1 MCRILPWGGGIGA
14 VSQEAEVLSYPSK
27 CPVPTQ
33 VERRE
38 GKALHGACSGSGV
51 DNVISNEEKGHGM
64 KTKQMRNWV
73 LVLLIVLST
82 AVVCHA
88 QSDTARL
95 QGTVTDP
102 QGNAVSGAAVNVTS
116 VETGRVSTA
125 TTSELGYY
133 TVTALPP
140 GTYRVDI
147 AQKGFKKV
155 SRTLE
160 LQVAQLGVADFQLAV
175 GDVTETITVEAG
187 SPVINAQDS
196 ALGTVIEA
204 KQIEELPLNGRN
216 FTQLATLVPGVIRG
230 SGNATG
236 ANGNAETYRYSQE
249 GGASLVVNGVRA
261 QANNFILDGIDNNE
275 ALVNTIV
282 LFPPADAID
291 EFKVQTNIAPAQYG
305 RAGGALVIT
314 SIKSG
319 TNDYHGSLFWF
330 NRNKALNAKD
340 FFTSPHTPTPSFVRN
355 QFGFTVGGPVI
366 KNKLFLFGD
375 YQGLRQNVPSG
386 PAYSTVPTDA
396 MRGKGTGALA
406 GEADFSGLLDPTMTA
421 GLDLSATGGVI
432 YDPTKDGS
440 VAKTAQNPNGALQ
453 FMGAG
458 AQPNV
463 IPANRLNPVAL
474 AYLNAYPEPNC
485 THAQDSNCNP
495 INHNFKL
502 NRTVIENWD
511 DFDIRGDYILDTKNA
526 LFVRFSRG
534 HSDQTN
540 TTSLGVLPS
549 GFGSGTNFNYP
560 TGASVGLTSTISSTM
575 VNEFRS
581 GYVRTKYGYEPP
593 LSNTAWC
600 TKFGIPNCYSVV
612 SGGIALIGAYAQQ
625 IEYTGDFGP
634 YLVPQTGFNYNDTLT
649 WTKGRHTIKVG
660 GTILRRELNLFRPKY
675 GKGGFR
681 PAGNGN
687 SPCCNGGSGHVDT
700 GYEVSDL
707 LAGFVDDYEV
717 GSPLGMVGTRTWEN
731 GFFAQDDFRITRRLT
746 LNLGLRYDVLTWP
759 TEVQNRQANFD
770 IVTGALIVAGSNGAP
785 RTLIPNDYHNFGP
798 RLGFAYDL
806 LGDGKTVLRG
816 GYGLFYFIDRG
827 GIDNQLA
834 QNPPFA
840 GVQTVTYAQGFRGT
854 LSGAL
859 PCSYTPATPCTPAD
873 LISTNATAPLP
884 SGSFTSFNLSAPTGV
899 SVVAVLPSNVTPM
912 VSEWNLQIQHQI
924 GTNQSASIAYVGTH
938 GAHLVRNYDTNQVL
952 FTTGAKLY
960 SKLGSIDTQDTR
972 GKSDYHALQ
981 LQYEHRL
988 SHGLTVT
995 GAYTWSKTL
1004 DDGFGNLDAGGANVP
1019 QLYTDYGIERG
1030 LSNQDVDYVLSASAL
1045 YELPFGRGKRWG
1057 SDVSKWMDYVIGGWQ
1072 INAIYSLQGGTPFN
1086 ITASGNPGSA
1096 RPDLKGKIH
1105 TSPGNIGHYVGES
1118 YQQEVCPGSTKAITV
1133 PAGPFFLPLSSSGLG
1148 SAGLPCPGGIFL
1160 APGTTGRD
1168 IVRGPGFSNMDFAL
1182 FKNFPVT
1189 ERIKGQFRVQ
1199 AYNLTNTPHF
1209 SNPSDTNINDGKI
1222 GQITSVLTNSW
1233 RQVELALR
1241 FTF

>member
-1 MCRILPWGGGIGA
+1 MMR
-14 VSQEAEVLSYPSK
+14 
-27 CPVPTQ
+27 
-33 VERRE
+33 
-38 GKALHGACSGSGV
+38 
-51 DNVISNEEKGHGM
+51 
-64 KTKQMRNWV
+64 KQLGYWAT
-73 LVLLIVLST
+73 LLIAILLT
-82 AVVCHA
+82 AAVCFA

-102 QGNAVSGAAVNVTS
+102 SGAAVLGAIVNVTS
-116 VETGRVSTA
+116 VETGRLTSV

-133 TVTALPP
+133 TATALPP
-140 GTYRVDI
+140 GNYKVEI
-147 AQKGFKKV
+147 EQKGFKKV

-160 LQVAQLGVADFQLAV
+160 LQVAQQGVADFQLAV
-175 GDVTETITVEAG
+175 GETTQTVVVEAG
-187 SPVINAQDS
+187 NPVLNTQDS
-196 ALGTVIEA
+196 ALGLVLESQ
-204 KQIEELPLNGRN
+204 QITELPLNGRN
-216 FTQLATLVPGVIRG
+216 FTQVALLTPGVIRG

-236 ANGNAETYRYSQE
+236 NNGNAETYRYGQE

-319 TNDYHGSLFWF
+319 SNDYHGNIFWF
-330 NRNKALNAKD
+330 NRNKQLNAKN
-340 FFTSPHTPTPSFVRN
+340 FFTSFGAPTPSFVRN
-355 QFGFTVGGPVI
+355 QFGGILGGPII
-366 KNKLFLFGD
+366 KNKLFFFVD

-386 PAYSTVPTDA
+386 PAYSTVPIDA
-396 MRGKGTGALA
+396 MRGKGALA
-406 GEADFSGLLDPTMTA
+406 GEADFSALLDPTMTA
-421 GLDLSATGGVI
+421 GLALPTNGVI
-432 YDPTKDGS
+432 YDPTTNGS
-440 VAKTAQNPNGALQ
+440 VCNPAITRPLPGSCPATNPNGAVQ
-453 FMGAG
+453 FMGTG
-458 AQPNV
+458 GQPNV
-463 IPANRLNPVAL
+463 IPANRLNKVAL
-474 AYLNAYPEPNC
+474 AYFNAYPEPNC
-485 THAQDSNCNP
+485 THAQDPNCNP
-495 INHNFKL
+495 IQHNFKL

-511 DFDIRGDYILDTKNA
+511 DFDVRGDYILDTKNA

-534 HSDQTN
+534 HSNQTN

-560 TGASVGLTSTISSTM
+560 IGASVGFTSTISPTLI
-575 VNEFRS
+575 NEFRS
-581 GYVRTKYGYEPP
+581 GYIRTEYGYEPP
-593 LSNTAWC
+593 LSSTAWC
-600 TKFGIPNCYSVV
+600 TQFGIPNCYNIVK
-612 SGGIALIGAYAQQ
+612 GGIALIGAYAQH

-660 GTILRRELNLFRPKY
+660 GTILRRELNLFRPNY

-717 GSPLGMVGTRTWEN
+717 GAPLGTVGTRSWEN
-731 GFFAQDDFRITRRLT
+731 GFFAQDDFRVTRRLT
-746 LNLGLRYDVLTWP
+746 LNLGLRYDILTWP

-770 IVTGALIVAGSNGAP
+770 IVTGALVVAGSNGAP

-827 GIDNQLA
+827 GISNQLA

-840 GVQTVTYAQGFRGT
+840 GVQTVTYAQGYRIT
-854 LSGAL
+854 LSGSL
-859 PCSYTPATPCTPAD
+859 PACNPNPACPAAD
-873 LISTNATAPLP
+873 LISTNATGPLP
-884 SGSFTSFNLSAPTGV
+884 SGSFVLGTGPGQLNLAAPTGV
-899 SVVAVLPSNVTPM
+899 SVVALLPSNVTPM
-912 VSEWNLQIQHQI
+912 VSEWNVQIQHQV
-924 GTNQSASIAYVGTH
+924 GANQSVSIAYVGTH

-952 FTTGAKLY
+952 FNTGAKLY
-960 SKLGSIDTQDTR
+960 SQLGSINTQDTR
-972 GKSDYHALQ
+972 GKSDYNALQ

-1004 DDGFGNLDAGGANVP
+1004 DDGFGNLDSGGANEP
-1019 QLYTDYGIERG
+1019 QLYTAYGLERG
-1030 LSNQDVDYVLSASAL
+1030 LSNQDVDYVFSASAL

-1072 INAIYSLQGGTPFN
+1072 INGIYTLQGGTPFSV
-1086 ITASGNPGSA
+1086 TASGTPNTA
-1096 RPDLKGKIH
+1096 RADLVGKIH
-1105 TSPGNIGHYVGES
+1105 IHPGDILDYVDASAFAAPAKNAKNIYIV
-1118 YQQEVCPGSTKAITV
+1118 
-1133 PAGPFFLPLSSSGLG
+1133 
-1148 SAGLPCPGGIFL
+1148 
-1160 APGTTGRD
+1160 PGTAGRD
-1168 IVRGPGFSNMDFAL
+1168 IVRGPGFSNLDFAL
-1182 FKNFPVT
+1182 FKNFPIA

-1209 SNPSDTNINDGKI
+1209 SNPFDTNLNDKQIEKIN
-1222 GQITSVLTNSW
+1222 SVLTNSW

>member
-1 MCRILPWGGGIGA
+1 MLLAAILW
-14 VSQEAEVLSYPSK
+14 
-27 CPVPTQ
+27 
-33 VERRE
+33 
-38 GKALHGACSGSGV
+38 
-51 DNVISNEEKGHGM
+51 
-64 KTKQMRNWV
+64 
-73 LVLLIVLST
+73 T
-82 AVVCHA
+82 ATSCFA

-102 QGNAVSGAAVNVTS
+102 SGAAVAGATVNVTS
-116 VETGRVSTA
+116 VETGRLST
-125 TTSELGYY
+125 TTTNELGYY

-140 GTYRVDI
+140 GHYTVDV
-147 AQKGFKKV
+147 AQKGFKKIQ
-155 SRTLE
+155 RTLE
-160 LQVAQLGVADFQLAV
+160 LQVAQVGVVDFQLQV
-175 GDVTETITVEAG
+175 GEVTQVVNVEAG
-187 SPVINAQDS
+187 SPVIDLQDS
-196 ALGTVIEA
+196 AMGQVMESQ
-204 KQIEELPLNGRN
+204 QITELPLNGRN
-216 FTQLATLVPGVIRG
+216 FTQVALLVPGVIRG
-230 SGNATG
+230 SGAATG
-236 ANGNAETYRYSQE
+236 ASGNAETYRYSQE

-319 TNDYHGSLFWF
+319 SNDYHGNVFWF
-330 NRNKALNAKD
+330 NRNKALNAED

-355 QFGFTVGGPVI
+355 QFGGTLGGPII
-366 KNKLFLFGD
+366 KDKLFFFVD

-386 PAYSTVPTDA
+386 PSYATVPTDA
-396 MRGKGTGALA
+396 MRGTGTLT
-406 GEADFSGLLDPTMTA
+406 GEADFSALLNPALTA
-421 GLDLSATGGVI
+421 GLTLPTNGVI
-432 YDPTKDGS
+432 YDPTTNGTVCNPAITPPNPGS
-440 VAKTAQNPNGALQ
+440 CPSTNPNGALQ
-453 FMGAG
+453 FMGTG
-458 AQPNV
+458 GQPNV
-463 IPANRLNPVAL
+463 IPANRLNPAAL
-474 AYLNAYPEPNC
+474 AYLQAYPEPNC
-485 THAQDSNCNP
+485 GPPGSGAPIDDTQCNP
-495 INHNFKL
+495 IQHNFKL
-502 NRTVIENWD
+502 ERTVIENWD
-511 DFDIRGDYILDTKNA
+511 DFDVRGDYIIDTKNA

-560 TGASVGLTSTISSTM
+560 IGASVGLTSTISPTL

-581 GYVRTKYGYEPP
+581 GYIRTTYGYEPP

-600 TKFGIPNCYSVV
+600 TKFGIANCYNIVT
-612 SGGIALIGAYAQQ
+612 GGIALIGAYAQQ

-660 GTILRRELNLFRPKY
+660 GTILRRELNLFRPNY

-717 GSPLGMVGTRTWEN
+717 GAPLGMVGTRSWEN
-731 GFFAQDDFRITRRLT
+731 GFFAQDDFRVTRRLT
-746 LNLGLRYDVLTWP
+746 LNLGLRYDILTWP
-759 TEVQNRQANFD
+759 TEVENRQANFD
-770 IVTGALIVAGSNGAP
+770 ITTGALVVAGSNGAP

-827 GIDNQLA
+827 GINNQLA

-840 GVQTVTYAQGFRGT
+840 GIKTVTYAQGYRIT

-859 PCSYTPATPCTPAD
+859 PCSPSCTSAQ
-873 LISTNATAPLP
+873 LISTNATSPLP
-884 SGSFTSFNLSAPTGV
+884 SGNFVLGTGPGEFNLAAPTGV
-899 SVVAVLPSNVTPM
+899 SVVALLPSNVTPM
-912 VSEWNLQIQHQI
+912 VSEWNLQLQHQI
-924 GTNQSASIAYVGTH
+924 GTNQSVSIAYVGTH

-952 FTTGAKLY
+952 FNTGAKLY
-960 SKLGSIDTQDTR
+960 PQLGSIDTQDTR
-972 GKSDYHALQ
+972 GKSDYDALQ

-988 SHGLTVT
+988 QHGLTVT
-995 GAYTWSKTL
+995 GAFTWSKTL
-1004 DDGFGNLDAGGANVP
+1004 DDGFGNLDAGGGNVP
-1019 QLYTDYGIERG
+1019 QLYTDYGLERG

-1045 YELPFGRGKRWG
+1045 YELPFGKGKRWG

-1072 INAIYSLQGGTPFN
+1072 INAIYTLQGGTPFS
-1086 ITASGNPGSA
+1086 ITASGTPNTA
-1096 RPDLKGKIH
+1096 RADLIGKIQIH
-1105 TSPGNIGHYVGES
+1105 PGNLLDYVNNS
-1118 YQQEVCPGSTKAITV
+1118 AFTAPATNGS
-1133 PAGPFFLPLSSSGLG
+1133 
-1148 SAGLPCPGGIFL
+1148 GIYI
-1160 APGTTGRD
+1160 APGTAGRD

-1182 FKNFPVT
+1182 FKNFPIT
-1189 ERIKGQFRVQ
+1189 ERVKGQFRVQ

-1209 SNPSDTNINDGKI
+1209 SNPFDTNINDQQIGKI
-1222 GQITSVLTNSW
+1222 NSVLINSW

>member
-1 MCRILPWGGGIGA
+1 MRSKRLANWMKLP
-14 VSQEAEVLSYPSK
+14 
-27 CPVPTQ
+27 
-33 VERRE
+33 
-38 GKALHGACSGSGV
+38 
-51 DNVISNEEKGHGM
+51 
-64 KTKQMRNWV
+64 
-73 LVLLIVLST
+73 LIVLST
-82 AVVCHA
+82 VTVCLA

-102 QGNAVSGAAVNVTS
+102 SGAAVLGAVVNVTS
-116 VETGRVSTA
+116 VETGRLTSV
-125 TTSELGYY
+125 TTNELGYY
-133 TVTALPP
+133 TATALPP
-140 GTYRVDI
+140 GNYKVEI
-147 AQKGFKKV
+147 SQKGFKKV

-160 LQVAQLGVADFQLAV
+160 LQVAQLGVADFQLTV
-175 GDVTETITVEAG
+175 GETTETVVVEAG

-196 ALGTVIEA
+196 AIGVVVESQ
-204 KQIEELPLNGRN
+204 QITELPLNGRN
-216 FTQLATLVPGVIRG
+216 FTQVALLVPGVIRG

-236 ANGNAETYRYSQE
+236 NKGNAETYRYGQE

-261 QANNFILDGIDNNE
+261 QGNNFILDGIDNNE

-319 TNDYHGSLFWF
+319 SNDYHGSAFWF
-330 NRNKALNAKD
+330 NRNKALNAKN

-355 QFGFTVGGPVI
+355 QFGGTIGGPVI
-366 KNKLFLFGD
+366 KNKFFLFAD

-396 MRGKGTGALA
+396 IRGKGTGALA
-406 GEADFSGLLDPTMTA
+406 GEADFSALLDPTMIG
-421 GLDLSATGGVI
+421 GLDLSATGGII
-432 YDPTKDGS
+432 YDPATNGS
-440 VAKTAQNPNGALQ
+440 VAKTKTNPNGALQ
-453 FMGAG
+453 FMGTG
-458 AQPNV
+458 SQPNV

-474 AYLNAYPEPNC
+474 AYFNAYPEPNC
-485 THAQDSNCNP
+485 THAQDANCNA

-534 HSDQTN
+534 HSNQTN

-560 TGASVGLTSTISSTM
+560 TGASVGLTSTISPTLI
-575 VNEFRS
+575 NEFRS
-581 GYVRTKYGYEPP
+581 GYVRTKYGYMPP
-593 LSNTAWC
+593 LSSTAWC
-600 TKFGIPNCYSVV
+600 TQFGIPNCYTVV
-612 SGGIALIGAYAQQ
+612 TGGIPLIGAYAQQ

-634 YLVPQTGFNYNDTLT
+634 YLVPQTGFNFNDTVT
-649 WTKGRHTIKVG
+649 WTKGRHTVKIG
-660 GTILRRELNLFRPKY
+660 GTILRRQLNLFRPQY

-681 PAGNGN
+681 PSGNG
-687 SPCCNGGSGHVDT
+687 SGPCCNGGQGHVDT
-700 GYEVSDL
+700 GYEIADL
-707 LAGFVDDYEV
+707 LAGFVDDYEH
-717 GSPLGMVGTRTWEN
+717 GAPFGTVGTRTWEN
-731 GFFAQDDFRITRRLT
+731 GFFAQDDFRVTRRLT

-759 TEVQNRQANFD
+759 VEVQNRQANFD
-770 IVTGALIVAGSNGAP
+770 IVTGALIVAGSNGAS

-840 GVQTVTYAQGFRGT
+840 GVQTVTYAQGFRIT
-854 LSGAL
+854 LSGSL
-859 PCSYTPATPCTPAD
+859 PACNPNPACPAAD
-873 LISTNATAPLP
+873 LISTNATGPLP
-884 SGSFTSFNLSAPTGV
+884 TGSFVLGTGPGELNLAAPTGV
-899 SVVAVLPSNVTPM
+899 SVKGVLPANVTPM
-912 VSEWNLQIQHQI
+912 VSEWNMQIQHQI
-924 GTNQSASIAYVGTH
+924 GNNQSVSIAYVGTH
-938 GAHLVRNYDTNQVL
+938 GAKLVRNYNANQNLFNTGTN
-952 FTTGAKLY
+952 LY
-960 SKLGSIDTQDTR
+960 PKLGSINIQDTS

-1004 DDGFGNLDAGGANVP
+1004 DDGFGNLDAGGANLP
-1019 QLYTDYGIERG
+1019 QLYTNYVIERG
-1030 LSNQDVDYVLSASAL
+1030 LSDQDVDYVLSASAL
-1045 YELPFGRGKRWG
+1045 YELPFGHGKRWG
-1057 SDVSKWMDYVIGGWQ
+1057 SDVSTWMNYLIGGWQ
-1072 INAIYSLQGGTPFN
+1072 INGIYTLQGGSPFSITSSGTPDK
-1086 ITASGNPGSA
+1086 A
-1096 RPDLKGKIH
+1096 RADLVGKIH
-1105 TSPGNIGHYVGES
+1105 VHPGNIQNYVDPS
-1118 YQQEVCPGSTKAITV
+1118 AFAV
-1133 PAGPFFLPLSSSGLG
+1133 PATNA
-1148 SAGLPCPGGIFL
+1148 AGIYI
-1160 APGTTGRD
+1160 APGTAGRD

-1209 SNPSDTNINDGKI
+1209 SNPLDTNLKDKKI
-1222 GQITSVLTNSW
+1222 GQITTVLTNSW
-1233 RQVELALR
+1233 RQVELGLR